1 MKFLLTAVAALGI
14 GGWCSAGAEVGPPV
28 PEIGTSELAELI
40 KTEPRLVLIDVR
52 TPEEVLLRDGMI
64 DATQSYNIPRGWLE
78 FRIRETVLDPT
89 TPIVVY
95 CGRNERSP
103 LAAATLRE
111 MGYTNVRNYAAG
123 IFAWREAGL
132 PRWIMDKA
140 LDTPLYER
148 PRKIAEGVYSAIGA
162 TQPPSYENA
171 GHNNNLSFV
180 IGSEAVLVVNA
191 GDNDALARALQA
203 EIRQITDLPVRYV
216 ALENAQGHAML
227 GSGYW
232 KDQGA
237 QIIAHRD
244 AATEIHEHG
253 AAILARVRAGRRDY
267 AFGTRVVEPD
277 VTFDE
282 VLPIELGNK
291 RVELRYLGPAH
302 GPGDIVVWLPEDR
315 LVISG
320 DVAFHVR
327 LLPVFET
334 TDTARWIE
342 TWDAFEALGA
352 EIVIPG
358 HGGPTNMAE
367 VTRYTKDYLVYLRG
381 KVRELLD
388 NGGQL
393 EDAYKIDQSPYRHL
407 HTYNE
412 LSRQNAGRVFR
423 AMEFE

>member
-191 GDNDALARALQA
+191 GDNDALARALHA

-216 ALENAQGHAML
+216 ALENAQVTRC
-227 GSGYW
+227 W
-232 KDQGA
+232 
-237 QIIAHRD
+237 
-244 AATEIHEHG
+244 
-253 AAILARVRAGRRDY
+253 ARVTGRIRARRSSRIAMRRPRSTSTARRFSRGCGRAGVTMRSARVWSSPMSPSTRFCRSSLATSVWNCVTSARRTVR
-267 AFGTRVVEPD
+267 ATSS
-277 VTFDE
+277 
-282 VLPIELGNK
+282 
-291 RVELRYLGPAH
+291 
-302 GPGDIVVWLPEDR
+302 
-315 LVISG
+315 SG
-320 DVAFHVR
+320 CR
-327 LLPVFET
+327 RT
-334 TDTARWIE
+334 
-342 TWDAFEALGA
+342 G
-352 EIVIPG
+352 
-358 HGGPTNMAE
+358 
-367 VTRYTKDYLVYLRG
+367 
-381 KVRELLD
+381 
-388 NGGQL
+388 
-393 EDAYKIDQSPYRHL
+393 S
-407 HTYNE
+407 
-412 LSRQNAGRVFR
+412 
-423 AMEFE
+423 